1 MFQRIA
7 GFFRRLFSSKAFRRG
22 LRIFFWVFVVYY
34 LYNIT
39 LFIIAMKNSGGSIGD
54 ALRIIFIT
62 PLIDLGHL
70 RPSASVAL
78 GIAAGLIW
86 FFNRRERNR
95 NDKSEEKTEESPESV
110 REEEFI
116 EPEHYMHQERM

>member
-7 GFFRRLFSSKAFRRG
+7 GFFRRLFSSKGFRRG

-54 ALRIIFIT
+54 ALRIIFTT

-86 FFNRRERNR
+86 FFNRKKQGGQ
-95 NDKSEEKTEESPESV
+95 NDEPDEKAEESADPAP
-110 REEEFI
+110 EEEFT
-116 EPEHYMHQERM
+116 EPPRYKVR